1 MYSTIVQ
8 TILYKEN
15 IKVQIKNLRTAKKT
29 GVKIYVDIYSVM
41 VSTSLH
47 KGDSM
52 ADHIVDRLG
61 KSKDGTVDLSQRV
74 IRKSEFGKRLFDLMI
89 QKGWNQSDLARQAEM
104 GRDSV
109 STYIRGRS
117 VPTPQNLDKLSSAL
131 GISSEELYPNYS
143 ANAAAL
149 EEPVM
154 QIKQVNDDSG
164 KMWLTISMKVES
176 EKAIAVMK
184 ILYDKS

>member
-1 MYSTIVQ
+1 MDTY
-8 TILYKEN
+8 
-15 IKVQIKNLRTAKKT
+15 QIKTFRTEKKT
-29 GVKIYVDIYSVM
+29 GVKIYVDKLAVI
-41 VSTSLH
+41 VSTVLQ
-47 KGDSM
+47 KEDTM

-89 QKGWNQSDLARQAEM
+89 EKGWNQSDLARNAGM

-109 STYIRGRS
+109 STYIRGKS
-117 VPTPQNLDKLSSAL
+117 VPTPQNLERLSKAL
-131 GISSEELYPNYS
+131 GISSEKLYPNYS

-149 EEPVM
+149 EEPIM

-164 KMWLTISMKVES
+164 KMWLNISMKVES

-184 ILYDKS
+184 ILYDKD